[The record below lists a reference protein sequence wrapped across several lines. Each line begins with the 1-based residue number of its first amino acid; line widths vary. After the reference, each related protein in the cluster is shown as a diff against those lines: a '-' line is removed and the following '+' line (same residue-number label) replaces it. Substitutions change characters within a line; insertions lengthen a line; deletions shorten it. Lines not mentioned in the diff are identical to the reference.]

1 MDKDFESKNN
11 TEIDE
16 NLDENDVEYVDDDS
30 VLDEYEKSQIDYD
43 EDIADEIKR
52 IKRKR
57 AKKIV
62 KKVKGE

>member
-16 NLDENDVEYVDDDS
+16 NLDEDDAEYVDDDS
-30 VLDEYEKSQIDYD
+30 ILDEYEKSQIDYD
-43 EDIADEIKR
+43 EDIVAEIKR

>member
-16 NLDENDVEYVDDDS
+16 ILDEDDVEYVDDDS
-30 VLDEYEKSQIDYD
+30 ILYEYEKSQIDYD
-43 EDIADEIKR
+43 EDIAAEIKR

>member
-16 NLDENDVEYVDDDS
+16 NLDEDDVEYVDDDFI
-30 VLDEYEKSQIDYD
+30 LDEYEKSQIDYD
-43 EDIADEIKR
+43 EDIAAEIKR

>member
-1 MDKDFESKNN
+1 MDKDFKSKNN

-16 NLDENDVEYVDDDS
+16 NLDEDDVEYVDDDS
-30 VLDEYEKSQIDYD
+30 ILDEYEKSQIDYD
-43 EDIADEIKR
+43 EDIAAEIKR

>member
-16 NLDENDVEYVDDDS
+16 NLDEDDVEYVDDDS
-30 VLDEYEKSQIDYD
+30 ILDEYEKSQIDYD
-43 EDIADEIKR
+43 EDIAAEIKR

>member
-1 MDKDFESKNN
+1 MDKDFVSKNN

-16 NLDENDVEYVDDDS
+16 ILDEDDVEYVDDDS
-30 VLDEYEKSQIDYD
+30 ILDEYEKSQIDYD
-43 EDIADEIKR
+43 EDIAAEIKR

>member
-16 NLDENDVEYVDDDS
+16 NLDEDDVEYVDDDS

-43 EDIADEIKR
+43 EDIAAEIKR

>member
-16 NLDENDVEYVDDDS
+16 ILDEDDVEYVDDDS
-30 VLDEYEKSQIDYD
+30 MLDEYEKSQIDYD
-43 EDIADEIKR
+43 EDIAAEIKR

>member
-16 NLDENDVEYVDDDS
+16 ILDEDDVEYVDDDS
-30 VLDEYEKSQIDYD
+30 ILDEYEKSQIDYD
-43 EDIADEIKR
+43 EDIAAEIKR